1 MSNAEQR
8 LAPEAFVA
16 DKATIRTTFWNTW
29 SHWRQNQKLV
39 LDRLCVGFGAGRLDC
54 ILQRSNLPSCL
65 SLQRLAISVQMIAVQ
80 TLERPM
86 RAISSNTEPR
96 LKVCSATAAR
106 RAERRSPKT
115 PGRFSTGLHTGAE
128 EIIETL
134 ALIAEGSRVA
144 SLSRVKGYKEETI
157 RNWLQQAAEHATEIE
172 NVLMSEYEIE
182 RGQLDALW
190 SYVGHKEQESGE
202 GEKRSA

>member
-1 MSNAEQR
+1 MEQTR
-8 LAPEAFVA
+8 YDGRSFTFQIDRYHLCPEHVR
-16 DKATIRTTFWNTW
+16 RT
-29 SHWRQNQKLV
+29 HRV
-39 LDRLCVGFGAGRLDC
+39 VDRLCVGFGAGRLDC
-54 ILQRSNLPSCL
+54 IFRKSNLPSCL

-106 RAERRSPKT
+106 RAERRSPNT

-144 SLSRVKGYKEETI
+144 SLSRVKDRGGDDPQLASAGSRACH
-157 RNWLQQAAEHATEIE
+157 RN
-172 NVLMSEYEIE
+172 
-182 RGQLDALW
+182 
-190 SYVGHKEQESGE
+190 
-202 GEKRSA
+202 